1 MTGYLDVLLHFAL
14 GCTISGTGS
23 QSKARFQAMFIGP
36 GAMDHLPQEIKVN
49 GRGSGLERSPEA
61 LQKKCETCRK
71 KKATH

>member
-1 MTGYLDVLLHFAL
+1 MTGYLDVLLHFVL
-14 GCTISGTGS
+14 GCTISGKGS

-61 LQKKCETCRK
+61 LRK
-71 KKATH
+71 GVKPAERKKATH